1 MLVHLEFYFIC
12 QIMIFMSNVWILKMI
27 QANHITMV
35 TNHSTNNNSTN
46 HGNNNNN
53 MYDLLPNSTENLLN
67 KETQIDLINRLP
79 RYTQI
84 LSSSSSSSP
93 TSSSSSAVTTFL
105 GSEFIQLSYHCIVYD
120 ETPAQYNLL
129 DETNGNTCQLL
140 SPSSLSSSTSLLNTQ
155 MIKTKHFEK
164 LFINVNIITTAN
176 PMAKYFNIN
185 LSNYTLYTSQHIDRE
200 ELCNQAMI
208 MTMTSSIPDSLRT
221 CCINRRKECIFP
233 LNILVQTRIG
243 RDDDTT
249 TNTVSSSSDSDSSTI
264 SKHLFDK
271 RTNHESSFT
280 SDTATSDISSIS
292 ISSSSSRSKFF
303 TIHIK
308 LIDIN
313 DNAPKFPNPQ
323 YTIHVSE
330 GIHVGSRLPLP
341 LAEDLDC
348 IDYNII
354 RYQLLTQGDDT
365 FELIQLS
372 NELITNLPSLVPS
385 TSINNQPIYSSN
397 FNSLSYE
404 TQMEH
409 TYTYHQQPTVNQVLP
424 YQNRPEQLYL
434 KVMKQ
439 LDWETKRQY
448 HFILNAEDSGSP
460 AFTGEMSLMII
471 VTDENDNHPIFRNK
485 SLIINV
491 PENSPEGLHLI
502 QLIADDP
509 DEGKSGQI
517 IYSLVNNEINIQTPT
532 SSSSSPSSLS
542 SSLSNNDHSN
552 QRPLHTTIYNS
563 STLGLNTINT
573 NSNSNDNSN
582 EIRKGLFDID
592 PKTGWLILNDHL
604 DYEKSKH
611 HLIRVIARDQ
621 SDHPGYDE
629 AIVSIYVTDINDVA
643 PQITVESVNR
653 ISSSQSIHDHDH
665 HHHHQYKNNNVL
677 YVYVNE
683 TPGRNTNNYQLDNEH
698 LNEYS
703 ILTKMTQLL
712 AFIVVNDPDTGP
724 GGTFQCYLEP
734 IDSNKALR
742 SNMYTSFSMKEHDHY
757 LSLNPTT
764 TSTTST
770 STSTT
775 ANGQSSIV
783 GMFQLNSISNLNY
796 ELITIYGFDYEM
808 SKRESVKIVCSD
820 NGKPSLTSSHVIKV
834 IVQDLNDNPPVF
846 SKDYYNFFVQENSPI
861 NTLLNK
867 VLATDADSEKNAE
880 IKYQISQDGKEFFS
894 INQLD
899 GSIYTKMI
907 FDRELK
913 QNYRFQ
919 VYAND
924 NGQPISLTST
934 TTIEVT
940 IIDVNDNTPQFV
952 GLDRDNC
959 YHFRIA
965 ENQPPNTYV
974 GILLGTDN
982 DIDENA
988 QLHFRLLGTTS
999 NFRLNSST
1007 GELTTL
1013 QLLDREKQSNY
1024 ELIVLLIDHGKP
1036 SRSATAKVHI
1046 HVTDINDHDPIVV
1059 FPVNGKGNIS
1069 VSYRE
1074 PPGEIVARIE
1084 ARDPDEGH
1092 NSLLHFNL
1100 YSGNEASVF
1109 RLGSTSAELIIDRE
1123 LTVQDIGLYP
1133 LIIHIQDAGIPSRT
1147 TEVKLLVKI
1156 TDSPP
1161 RHIYSNRFTNLYHSK
1176 KNDLNHHHPQLKDQ
1190 SYYHQLINNNNNNN
1204 EKLIKINEI
1213 NNQGIIIYVCERRGF
1228 QNFCSNHHI
1237 TNTNT
1242 TINRNIHNNDNNHD
1256 DSHLSNPMKY
1266 LLHNHHSFNNNN
1278 KKNYNNI
1285 TTLYPNKS
1293 ILIDNHNNHTN
1304 HNDKCLN
1311 YYYHSNN
1318 SIQFNHDNNQYIDQS
1333 NHLPYKS
1340 ILIENNPL
1348 NDHDHENNQYIDPS
1362 NNIPFQSILIENNQL
1377 NDHDNNN
1384 NKEYTTLP
1392 LNEKQYWILKNDEYT
1407 LPNQYEQKILS
1418 FIHNNHQEKL
1428 SRQQQQQ
1435 QQHDNDQQNLN
1446 IKSTISMNSSTIDF
1460 ITNTTIS
1467 SNHNTMVTITDNNM
1481 SSSMINNNK
1490 KMNPIYFTQSLKLK
1504 KLNTS
1509 INNNQNHNDI
1519 NNDPLNNHVNERNP
1533 LKISRSWEYIAI
1545 PHNNQSLSPLSSI
1558 KGKHNKPQEQQQKAS
1573 WTSNNQ
1579 TIPSNKSTTIL
1590 SPQESTIRH
1599 TGNCLSDNQSFTT
1612 ICTNTTTTTTA
1623 TTTSTTATVTSSKY
1637 IDYTTIEQNSNHL
1650 KTFNKQYN
1658 TNLSVLYLNNS
1669 KNIIDS
1675 NQLNH
1680 KQQINNQSFIPI
1692 NLIDLADQQLYNM
1705 KSYPCDHSIMNDS
1718 RYPPVSNHSNN
1729 INNNNAFIYMI
1740 NDQQYSHSHHHHQNN
1755 DNNSPASTDFV

>member
-1 MLVHLEFYFIC
+1 
-12 QIMIFMSNVWILKMI
+12 MS
-27 QANHITMV
+27 
-35 TNHSTNNNSTN
+35 
-46 HGNNNNN
+46 
-53 MYDLLPNSTENLLN
+53 
-67 KETQIDLINRLP
+67 
-79 RYTQI
+79 
-84 LSSSSSSSP
+84 
-93 TSSSSSAVTTFL
+93 
-105 GSEFIQLSYHCIVYD
+105 
-120 ETPAQYNLL
+120 
-129 DETNGNTCQLL
+129 
-140 SPSSLSSSTSLLNTQ
+140 
-155 MIKTKHFEK
+155 
-164 LFINVNIITTAN
+164 
-176 PMAKYFNIN
+176 
-185 LSNYTLYTSQHIDRE
+185 TL
-200 ELCNQAMI
+200 
-208 MTMTSSIPDSLRT
+208 
-221 CCINRRKECIFP
+221 
-233 LNILVQTRIG
+233 
-243 RDDDTT
+243 
-249 TNTVSSSSDSDSSTI
+249 
-264 SKHLFDK
+264 
-271 RTNHESSFT
+271 
-280 SDTATSDISSIS
+280 
-292 ISSSSSRSKFF
+292 
-303 TIHIK
+303 
-308 LIDIN
+308 
-313 DNAPKFPNPQ
+313 
-323 YTIHVSE
+323 
-330 GIHVGSRLPLP
+330 
-341 LAEDLDC
+341 
-348 IDYNII
+348 

-509 DEGKSGQI
+509 DEG
-517 IYSLVNNEINIQTPT
+517 
-532 SSSSSPSSLS
+532 
-542 SSLSNNDHSN
+542 
-552 QRPLHTTIYNS
+552 
-563 STLGLNTINT
+563 LNTMNT

-582 EIRKGLFDID
+582 EMRKGLFDID

-604 DYEKSKH
+604 DYEKLKH

-653 ISSSQSIHDHDH
+653 ISSSQSIHDH
-665 HHHHQYKNNNVL
+665 HHHQYKNNNVL
-677 YVYVNE
+677 YVYINE

-734 IDSNKALR
+734 NTIDSNNNKALR
-742 SNMYTSFSMKEHDHY
+742 SN
-757 LSLNPTT
+757 
-764 TSTTST
+764 
-770 STSTT
+770 
-775 ANGQSSIV
+775 I
-783 GMFQLNSISNLNY
+783 
-796 ELITIYGFDYEM
+796 
-808 SKRESVKIVCSD
+808 D

-846 SKDYYNFFVQENSPI
+846 TKDYYNMEVFIQ
-861 NTLLNK
+861 
-867 VLATDADSEKNAE
+867 
-880 IKYQISQDGKEFFS
+880 
-894 INQLD
+894 
-899 GSIYTKMI
+899 KMI

-924 NGQPISLTST
+924 NGQPISLTTT

-1123 LTVQDIGLYP
+1123 LTLQDIGLYP

-1161 RHIYSNRFTNLYHSK
+1161 RHIYSNRFTNLYHST
-1176 KNDLNHHHPQLKDQ
+1176 KNDLNHHPQLKDQ
-1190 SYYHQLINNNNNNN
+1190 PYYHQLINNNNNNN

-1213 NNQGIIIYVCERRGF
+1213 NNQGENSITTGSILIAIVALSCAIILVLLGIIIYVCERRGF

-1242 TINRNIHNNDNNHD
+1242 TINSNIHNNENNHD
-1256 DSHLSNPMKY
+1256 DSRLNNPMQY

-1278 KKNYNNI
+1278 NIKLIDKKFHWKNILNSEYSNNNNNI

-1293 ILIDNHNNHTN
+1293 ILIDNHN
-1304 HNDKCLN
+1304 HNDKLFN

-1318 SIQFNHDNNQYIDQS
+1318 SIQFNHEKNQYIDPS
-1333 NHLPYKS
+1333 NHLPIKS
-1340 ILIENNPL
+1340 NILIENNQL
-1348 NDHDHENNQYIDPS
+1348 NDHDHENNNQYIDPSNHLPFKSNILIENNPFNHDHEKNQYIDPS
-1362 NNIPFQSILIENNQL
+1362 NNIPFQSILIENNRL
-1377 NDHDNNN
+1377 NHDRDHDNT
-1384 NKEYTTLP
+1384 KEYTTLP

-1435 QQHDNDQQNLN
+1435 QQQHDNDQQNLN
-1446 IKSTISMNSSTIDF
+1446 MKSTISMNTSTIDF

-1467 SNHNTMVTITDNNM
+1467 SNSNNNNITMVTATDNMMN
-1481 SSSMINNNK
+1481 SSMISNNN

-1504 KLNTS
+1504 KSNTP
-1509 INNNQNHNDI
+1509 IVNNQNHNI
-1519 NNDPLNNHVNERNP
+1519 SNDPLNNHYNERNP
-1533 LKISRSWEYIAI
+1533 LKTSRSWEYIVI
-1545 PHNNQSLSPLSSI
+1545 PHNNNQSLSPLSSI
-1558 KGKHNKPQEQQQKAS
+1558 KGKHNKPQEQQQEAS
-1573 WTSNNQ
+1573 WISNNQ

-1590 SPQESTIRH
+1590 SPQESTIH
-1599 TGNCLSDNQSFTT
+1599 HIGNCLSDNQSFTT
-1612 ICTNTTTTTTA
+1612 TCTTNTTA
-1623 TTTSTTATVTSSKY
+1623 TTTTMMTMSTTPTVTSSKY
-1637 IDYTTIEQNSNHL
+1637 TDYTAIEQNSNHL
-1650 KTFNKQYN
+1650 KTFNKQYH

-1692 NLIDLADQQLYNM
+1692 NLIELGDQQLYDM

-1718 RYPPVSNHSNN
+1718 RYPSVSNHSNN
-1729 INNNNAFIYMI
+1729 SNNNTFIYMI
-1740 NDQQYSHSHHHHQNN
+1740 NDQQYSQSHHHHHHQNN
-1755 DNNSPASTDFV
+1755 DNNSPVSTDFV